1 MSKMELE
8 KTVKMNILFSF
19 YGALLTPKQ
28 VQYMSD
34 YYEEDYTLAEIAV
47 NSDVSRQAI
56 YDSIKRAE
64 EALIDYE
71 EKLQLVEEF
80 NNRTD
85 TLKEIKKHIE
95 ESYGNDERL
104 NELIH
109 NIIQDSAREGN

>member
-1 MSKMELE
+1 MTNMELE
-8 KTVKMNILFSF
+8 KTIRMNLLFSF

-28 VQYMSD
+28 SQYMSG
-34 YYEEDYTLAEIAV
+34 YYEEDYTLAEIAD
-47 NSDVSRQAI
+47 NSKVSRQAI

-80 NNRTD
+80 NNRTN
-85 TLKEIKKHIE
+85 TLREIKKHIE

-104 NELIH
+104 NELI
-109 NIIQDSAREGN
+109 NDIVQDSAREGN